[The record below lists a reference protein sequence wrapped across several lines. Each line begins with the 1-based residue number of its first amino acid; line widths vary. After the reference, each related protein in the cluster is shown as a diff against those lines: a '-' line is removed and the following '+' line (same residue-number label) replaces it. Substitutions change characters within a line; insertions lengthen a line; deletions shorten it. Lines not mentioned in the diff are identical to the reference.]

1 MNCATRHAGH
11 PSCEMFTFCTEK
23 CLAPT
28 DLEIEAASLVH
39 RAVSCYTAFLEKKGK
54 TWSHKENMTTMWR
67 LDGDLYN
74 WLQPSA
80 FGENNVQRRNLLP

>member
-39 RAVSCYTAFLEKKGK
+39 RAVSCYTAFLEKKREDMEPQREHDDHVATGR
-54 TWSHKENMTTMWR
+54 R
-67 LDGDLYN
+67 L
-74 WLQPSA
+74 
-80 FGENNVQRRNLLP
+80 VQLATAECIR